1 MKNISKRFGAGVMML
16 LALTVVGCLGGEE
29 EENVVDGG
37 TLPANIE
44 GLNLSYHTGYVLP
57 EHVLIGNVDVDTAGL
72 SVTFLMKKGSPV
84 TSECHET
91 FEITQ
96 AQATELQDLI
106 ATVEY
111 ISQDPSPAVFATD
124 MDHLKVEINEEN
136 LYEIK
141 DASED
146 EAGDFIAV
154 QQSCA
159 FRILLKQWVN
169 DSGLDTDCPAEVAE
183 QLFYCE
189 NMPNG
194 PNQK

>member
-1 MKNISKRFGAGVMML
+1 MKNISKRFGACVMML

-44 GLNLSYHTGYVLP
+44 GLNLSYHSGFVLA
-57 EHVLIGNVDVDTAGL
+57 EDKLVGNVDVDTAGL

-111 ISQDPSPAVFATD
+111 TVQNPDPALFISDL
-124 MDHLKVEINEEN
+124 DHLRLEINEEN
-136 LYEIK
+136 LYEIR
-141 DASED
+141 DPSED
-146 EAGDFIAV
+146 EAGDFIVV

-159 FRILLKQWVN
+159 FRTLLQQWVH
-169 DSGLDTDCPAEVAE
+169 DSGLDTDCPTEVAE